1 MPEKPIVFLDLAAPR
16 DTAYAKDPLVH
27 LINLDTLLAT
37 AKENQKER
45 ERLVEESSRLMEEKM
60 KDTLL
65 WLHQSHMDATIESLQ
80 QRCTEIVEDGYTYL
94 NRKIELGKREQKLVK
109 KVLNASLQRL
119 LREPILELKQL
130 ESEEEQEE
138 YKRLVRQL
146 FQI

>member
-1 MPEKPIVFLDLAAPR
+1 ME
-16 DTAYAKDPLVH
+16 
-27 LINLDTLLAT
+27 
-37 AKENQKER
+37 
-45 ERLVEESSRLMEEKM
+45 ERLQE
-60 KDTLL
+60 TLL

-80 QRCTEIVEDGYTYL
+80 QRCNAIVEDGYAYL
-94 NRKIELGKREQKLVK
+94 NRKMDLGKREQKLLK
-109 KVLNASLQRL
+109 KVLHASLQRL

>member
-1 MPEKPIVFLDLAAPR
+1 M
-16 DTAYAKDPLVH
+16 
-27 LINLDTLLAT
+27 
-37 AKENQKER
+37 
-45 ERLVEESSRLMEEKM
+45 
-60 KDTLL
+60 
-65 WLHQSHMDATIESLQ
+65 
-80 QRCTEIVEDGYTYL
+80 